1 MQGTERMAK
10 NSTRPRTSNG
20 PPAEDPLA
28 SIAGLL
34 QGLPPI
40 AAPDAEAL
48 VLGSMPG
55 EESLRQR
62 RYYAHP
68 RNHFWPIA
76 GELFGAGPSLEYDAR
91 LDALKKAKVAVWD
104 VLGACRRPGSL
115 DASIDPDSVRV
126 NDFAGFFA
134 VHPRVR
140 LVAFNG
146 AYAEAMFRTRVLL
159 LGAPLPPDVEFVRL
173 PSTSPA
179 NASTTFDDKLA
190 AWRAAFGRR

>member
-1 MQGTERMAK
+1 MPK
-10 NSTRPRTSNG
+10 PRTAAR
-20 PPAEDPLA
+20 PQPVATDPVAAL
-28 SIAGLL
+28 AGLL
-34 QGLPPI
+34 QGLPPV
-40 AAPDAEAL
+40 ASTDAERL

-55 EESLRQR
+55 EQSLQQRQ
-62 RYYAHP
+62 YYAHP

-76 GELFGAGPSLEYDAR
+76 GELFGAGPALDYDDR
-91 LDALKKAKVAVWD
+91 LAALMKAKVAVWD

-115 DASIDPDSVRV
+115 DSAIDPDSVRV

-134 VHPRVR
+134 AHPRIR

-146 AYAEAMFRTRVLL
+146 ACAEAMFRTRVQLA
-159 LGAPLPPDVEFVRL
+159 GTPMPPEIEFVRL

-179 NASTTFDDKLA
+179 NASVPFAGKLA